1 MSLVEEPSQ
10 ENEQKEA
17 EMEDEL
23 SEELHQEDLK
33 DTNMK
38 TKELQMREKRTI
50 SPLSLL
56 KEDFNQFKEVFRV
69 FRDTKTEQEDSKT
82 AGSALHLLKGDISQ
96 FKEDVSSVFSI
107 NTSKNKETT
116 AEKTTNRLSCLKDDL
131 SNVFR
136 IGLSKEKDNKAKE
149 DSSNTF
155 KIKASKDERTDEPFK
170 SLFRRDQKTFKK
182 AEDSQGG
189 ERTISEES
197 EEQMDDSFKGN
208 LSEQIDKIIDAEKI
222 NNNMKDRMNETEDAE
237 LDLTVSETETQQSEE
252 MIPAAQADEQ
262 KCDSEEWSEDS
273 DMVSAEDKNI
283 NEELEEI
290 KEEKEEEEEKVED
303 EEEEEKPP
311 EIPSLET
318 LSNCIS
324 LFSLRDQNR
333 DAMWHQSGGDSWWVK
348 NYACYL
354 TFDPNTANS
363 ELRLSDCN
371 RKATRV
377 WSDLRPSGH
386 LDQFQHCPQVLCRE
400 GLLDSMYWEVMWS
413 GGADIGVTYNNISRD
428 GDPTSCLLGHDER
441 SWSLECSEG
450 SYTPCHAN
458 KRFKSSS
465 PQPFTRRVGVFLDW
479 SGGSL
484 SFYCISQDSMVHLH
498 TFTSTFTEPLYP
510 GFWVWAYD
518 GSVSLCQV
526 ELDWERLLQ

>member
-17 EMEDEL
+17 EMENEL
-23 SEELHQEDLK
+23 NEDLK
-33 DTNMK
+33 DLNTK
-38 TKELQMREKRTI
+38 TKELQTREKRTI

-69 FRDTKTEQEDSKT
+69 FRDTKTEQEDSKA
-82 AGSALHLLKGDISQ
+82 AGSALDLLKEDFSQ

-107 NTSKNKETT
+107 NTSKNREPT
-116 AEKTTNRLSCLKDDL
+116 AEKTTSRLSCFKDDI

-149 DSSNTF
+149 DSPDTF
-155 KIKASKDERTDEPFK
+155 KIKASKAERTDEPFK
-170 SLFRRDQKTFKK
+170 SLFRRDQKNLEK

-197 EEQMDDSFKGN
+197 DEQMDDGFQGN
-208 LSEQIDKIIDAEKI
+208 LSEQTDEIIDAEKI
-222 NNNMKDRMNETEDAE
+222 NNNMKVQMNETEDTE
-237 LDLTVSETETQQSEE
+237 PDSLSETETQESE
-252 MIPAAQADEQ
+252 MIPAASADEQ

-273 DMVSAEDKNI
+273 DTLSAEDENI

-290 KEEKEEEEEKVED
+290 KEEEEKVED
-303 EEEEEKPP
+303 EDEKAP
-311 EIPSLET
+311 ETLSLS

-324 LFSLRDQNR
+324 LFCLRDQNKDDMR
-333 DAMWHQSGGDSWWVK
+333 HQSEGDCWWVK
-348 NYACYL
+348 NYASYL

-386 LDQFQHCPQVLCRE
+386 LDRFQHCPQVLCRE

-413 GGADIGVTYNNISRD
+413 RGADIGVTYNNISRG
-428 GDPTSCLLGHDER
+428 GDPASCLLGHNER

-450 SYTPCHAN
+450 SYTPCHDN
-458 KRFKSSS
+458 KRFRASS
-465 PQPFTRRVGVFLDW
+465 PQPFTRRVGVYLDW

-484 SFYCISQDSMVHLH
+484 SFYCVSQDSMVHLH